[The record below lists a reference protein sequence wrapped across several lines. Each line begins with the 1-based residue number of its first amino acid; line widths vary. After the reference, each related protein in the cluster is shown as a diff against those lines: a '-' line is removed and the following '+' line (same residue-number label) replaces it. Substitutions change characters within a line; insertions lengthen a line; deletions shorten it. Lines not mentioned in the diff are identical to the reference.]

1 MFHWLGSI
9 LGNIAAF
16 GVIAAL
22 IIAIAEMI
30 HYHLSR

>member
-1 MFHWLGSI
+1 MFHWLSGV

-22 IIAIAEMI
+22 IIAAAEMI

>member
-1 MFHWLGSI
+1 MLHWLSSI
-9 LGNIAAF
+9 LGNIAVFA
-16 GVIAAL
+16 VIVAL